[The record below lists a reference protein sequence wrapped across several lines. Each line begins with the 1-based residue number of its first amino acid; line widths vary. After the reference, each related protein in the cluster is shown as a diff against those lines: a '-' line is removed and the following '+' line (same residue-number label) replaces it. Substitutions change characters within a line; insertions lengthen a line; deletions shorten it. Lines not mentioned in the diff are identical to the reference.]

1 MNKWIANS
9 VAAVGLALA
18 GLLLLLNGTSQAA
31 RAATELRY
39 VAPGGDDSGMCQD
52 VAQPCRTIHYAVSI
66 ANPLDEIW
74 MAGGTYTGTGAAVII
89 ITKSITLYGG
99 WDGATLGVR
108 DPQTYPTTLDAQSAR
123 QGVIV
128 SGAITVTLEGF
139 TVTNGVAPIQGAGLY
154 ANSAYLTLRN
164 MTFYS
169 NVISTTVTDN
179 AYGGGAMVEGGIL
192 RVEACR
198 FYFNSVQSQSAPSGG
213 GLFIS
218 GTLQA
223 TVEDSVFQDNDA
235 WHGNGLY
242 FRGSDAG
249 RTLLVIRNSRFLDN
263 GWGNSPG
270 AADGGYA
277 GAIRVFRAIARIED
291 NSFIHNQ
298 AVNGYGAVGVSN
310 SELILARNIIS
321 GNTSYYEASGLWLSG
336 VSPFTL
342 TNNVIVG
349 NESTYSWV
357 QHQGVDIRS
366 GSGQMLHNTIARN
379 NNTYGIRVWSGAS
392 VALTNTILVSHTIGI
407 TVAAGSTAAL
417 EGTLWG
423 SGAWANDTDWEGA
436 GTIVTGTVNLW
447 GDPHFAA
454 DGYHLWAGSAAIDR
468 GVDVGVIDDIDGDLR
483 PQGDGYDL
491 GADEV
496 VSPVKWQ
503 YLYLPLILRN

>member
-1 MNKWIANS
+1 MNKRIVTS
-9 VAAVGLALA
+9 LAAASLALLS
-18 GLLLLLNGTSQAA
+18 LLWFLNGTSQAA
-31 RAATELRY
+31 RAAVERRY
-39 VAPGGDDSGMCQD
+39 VAPGGDDAGTCQD
-52 VAQPCRTIHYAVSI
+52 VAQPCHTIPYAVSI
-66 ANPLDEIW
+66 ANPSDEIW
-74 MAGGTYTGTGAAVII
+74 LAGGTYTGTGPAII
-89 ITKSITLYGG
+89 TLTKSITLYGG

-108 DPQTYPTTLDAQSAR
+108 DPQIYPTTLDAQSTR
-123 QGVIV
+123 QGVII
-128 SGAITVTLEGF
+128 SGPITVTLEGF

-169 NVISTTVTDN
+169 NVISTTVTDS
-179 AYGGGAMVEGGIL
+179 AYGGGAMVEGGRL

-198 FYFNSVQSQSAPSGG
+198 FYFNSVRSQSAPSGG

-223 TVEDSVFQDNDA
+223 TVENSVFQDNDA

-298 AVNGYGAVGVSN
+298 AVNGYGAVGVSS

-336 VSPFTL
+336 VTPFTL

-357 QHQGVDIRS
+357 QHQGIDIR
-366 GSGQMLHNTIARN
+366 GSRGQMLHNTIALN
-379 NNTYGIRVWSGAS
+379 NNTYGIRVWNGAS
-392 VALTNTILVSHTIGI
+392 VALTNTILVSHTVGI
-407 TVAAGSTAAL
+407 TVAAGSTATL

-423 SGAWANDTDWEGA
+423 SDAWANDADWDGA

-447 GDPHFAA
+447 GDPHFSD
-454 DGYHLWAGSAAIDR
+454 DGYHLLFGSAAIDA
-468 GVDVGVIDDIDGDLR
+468 GLDAGVIDDIDGNAR
-483 PQGDGYDL
+483 PQDDDYDL

-496 VSPVKWQ
+496 FGHH
-503 YLYLPLILRN
+503 LYLPIILRN